1 MTYEIHNWLDGYLAA
16 RDRAY
21 ETRGAVELDFGV
33 RWPRTTGADVIAIAS
48 LVDPAVIRHG
58 TPGIIRRWR
67 ATRGDL
73 ERDALGAANLTYP
86 ENREFWATVEAA
98 AVFLDDVAV
107 PAPAPKIWNALI
119 DELGSTLRNAD
130 GGTDIVHID
139 GAKTYDDL
147 LEAQRAL
154 LANKRGSD
162 TLPPPEGFQGG
173 PAAIPHT
180 TNSDV
185 LQLATYWTDRLSSVK
200 HEMGHDGIVKMWQV
214 ALDDVD
220 KLAKPGKPD
229 DVYPKNHEFWASARR
244 VAVQV
249 AISDEAPSK
258 WDMFVGSVKT
268 SVSHL
273 PENVEHAIEGAA
285 HAVEKAGKSVL
296 ESIGAPVLI
305 GAGLLGLFLVSRAGK
320 HEGV

>member
-1 MTYEIHNWLDGYLAA
+1 MSYEIHNWLDGYLAA

-21 ETRGAVELDFGV
+21 DTRGAVELDFGV
-33 RWPRTTGADVIAIAS
+33 RWPRTTGADVVAVAA
-48 LVDPAVIRHG
+48 LVDPAITKHG

-86 ENREFWATVEAA
+86 ENRTFWASVEAA
-98 AVFLDDVAV
+98 VVFLDDVSV
-107 PAPAPKIWNALI
+107 SPPAPKIWKALL

-130 GGTDIVHID
+130 GGADIVHFD
-139 GAKTYDDL
+139 TAKTYDEL
-147 LEAQRAL
+147 LEAQRAF

-162 TLPPPEGFQGG
+162 VLPPPAGFGG
-173 PAAIPHT
+173 WAAAVPHT
-180 TNSDV
+180 TNADV
-185 LQLATYWTDRLSSVK
+185 LQLATYWTGRLTGVK

-214 ALDDVD
+214 AFDDVD

-258 WDMFVGSVKT
+258 WDMFVGSVKD

-273 PENVEHAIEGAA
+273 PDRVEHAVEGAA
-285 HAVEKAGKSVL
+285 HVIENAGKSVL
-296 ESIGAPVLI
+296 ESLGAPVLI
-305 GAGLLGLFLVSRAGK
+305 GAGLLGLFLISRTSK
-320 HEGV
+320 HEET